1 MKCSPKPKKGEKKK
15 EERKNVCS
23 MENKQRPNGTGSTE
37 GESALNT
44 LEKEGCAI
52 QKVKNSINM
61 RSSVDFHF

>member
-1 MKCSPKPKKGEKKK
+1 
-15 EERKNVCS
+15 

-52 QKVKNSINM
+52 RKVKNSINM
-61 RSSVDFHF
+61 RSSVDFHFQYLGKRKKGTIAKN